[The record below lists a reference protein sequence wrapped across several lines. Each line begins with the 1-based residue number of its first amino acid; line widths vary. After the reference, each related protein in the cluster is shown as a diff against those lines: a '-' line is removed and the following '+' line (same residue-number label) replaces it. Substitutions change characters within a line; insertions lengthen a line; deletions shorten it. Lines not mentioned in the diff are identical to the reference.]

1 LSTATPLG
9 TEDCNCFAVRAAAR
23 HVSQFYDQFL
33 APIGLRT
40 TQFSILAKLKRRGSV
55 TINALADDMVMDR
68 TTLGRNIQ
76 PLERDGL
83 IRIETAASDR
93 RAKEVHLTKA
103 GERRLEAALAAW
115 AKAQARFQERFGTKR
130 SAELR
135 TLLRAVVANQFT
147 QSVQP
152 AR

>member
-9 TEDCNCFAVRAAAR
+9 TEDCNCFAIRAAAR